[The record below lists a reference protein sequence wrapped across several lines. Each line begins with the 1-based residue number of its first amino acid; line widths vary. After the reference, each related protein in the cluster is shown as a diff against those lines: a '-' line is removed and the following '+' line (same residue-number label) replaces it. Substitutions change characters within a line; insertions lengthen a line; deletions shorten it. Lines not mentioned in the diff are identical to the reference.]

1 MQTIDIFSRISE
13 IPQEEWDRLI
23 TTNVF
28 ATHGWLQTVETT
40 FIGDIRPLYVLVR
53 EEGRTVGA
61 TVYYIF
67 SKTGTVEDLDDR
79 LFGRV
84 KSLALRF
91 GISFMP
97 TMVCGTLWGYGD
109 YLAVEP
115 EANPERKQTIMN
127 KLLDAVEGEA
137 SRKRLPINLI
147 DVPEEDLDLAA
158 FLHRRGY
165 GRSRHVPMTFLDI
178 RWSSFDEY
186 VKHLNQHTRNNLRSQ
201 VKRNR
206 KDGTIVSTLEDV
218 GEHAER
224 LHELMTMNYRKHLNL
239 PFCFSKDFF
248 SELKRNL
255 GRNALL
261 HISLKAGYI
270 TGVAVECRYNKTSH
284 GLLLGIDHE
293 KCGNDMTYF
302 NLGYYSPIAEAI
314 SAGMTRFYF
323 GPGHYPMKM
332 RLGCRTTDLF
342 IWHKS
347 HRLIAHQMVRLWF
360 AILSNWNRYKL
371 PRQVRLPQ
379 ITEALKKKGT
389 V

>member
-1 MQTIDIFSRISE
+1 MQTIDIFSKISE

-53 EEGRTVGA
+53 EEGRTLGA
-61 TVYYIF
+61 TVCYIF
-67 SKTGTVEDLDDR
+67 SKTRTVEDLDDR

-84 KSLALRF
+84 KSFALRF

-97 TMVCGTLWGYGD
+97 TVVCGTLWGYGD

-115 EANPERKQTIMN
+115 GANPERKQTIMN
-127 KLLDAVEGEA
+127 KLLDVVEGEA
-137 SRKRLPINLI
+137 SRKGLPINLI

-158 FLHRRGY
+158 VLHRRGY
-165 GRSRHVPMTFLDI
+165 GRSRHVPMTFLDL

-186 VKHLNQHTRNNLRSQ
+186 TKHLNLHTRNNLRSQ
-201 VKRNR
+201 IKKNR
-206 KDGTIVSTLEDV
+206 KGGTIVSTLEDV

-255 GRNALL
+255 EGNALL
-261 HISLKAGYI
+261 HISRKADDI
-270 TGVAVECRYNKTSH
+270 TGVAVECRYNRVSH

-314 SAGMTRFYF
+314 SAGITRFYF
-323 GPGHYPMKM
+323 GPGHYLMKM

-347 HRLIAHQMVRLWF
+347 NRLISHQIVKLWF

-371 PRQVRLPQ
+371 PRQVRLPHEPE
-379 ITEALKKKGT
+379 TLKRKGT
-389 V
+389 A